1 MGTTEIIQLIL
12 IGLTIIGL
20 FISFYFNRKHLKLFT
35 TQLKLNF
42 FSEYTKRYQEII
54 LNFPEEI
61 NNPDFDLTSL
71 DKETKNRI
79 LKYMRAYFDLCSEEY
94 NLHKRKIIDDDIWK
108 NWEEGIKY
116 TFSKKPFKQGWK
128 IIKLD
133 TLYYKDFTDWIEN
146 EILDK

>member
-116 TFSKKPFKQGWK
+116 TFSKKPFKQGWE